1 MTKNEKSLTPTQTPI
16 VKISATEEWL
26 EKESRVQMQVLTEFK
41 TPRHKFGVTFVGCT
55 LIPLRYHLFDDQERL
70 IGATKSR
77 GRFVSAYCPFY
88 FGEQVYSAPVDSNE
102 DSSSDTAHEIDY
114 LGFEAHEER
123 HYELA
128 ASRCVEWRD
137 RNIQAGQD
145 VRLLADDCLHENHSY
160 YLEAI
165 SPDEYRRDDAQSASS
180 RTHDKR
186 GPEFLTIDGVR
197 LERSPGAP
205 FDAYVMRDAQ
215 DNPVGY
221 AQVRLGVFR
230 VVAPA
235 KPGDNIYGSISH
247 GDYVIGP
254 ASPGRI
260 VYRTVEGVTQGT
272 FADAASK
279 DRLLVEAVR
288 AVRKRAVDLLD
299 D

>member
-1 MTKNEKSLTPTQTPI
+1 MTKNDKSLTPTQTPI

-41 TPRHKFGVTFVGCT
+41 TPRRKFGVTFVGCT
-55 LIPLRYHLFDDQERL
+55 FFPLTYHLFDDQGRL

-77 GRFVSAYCPFY
+77 GRFVLAYCPFY
-88 FGEQVYSAPVDSNE
+88 FGEQVYSSPVNSE
-102 DSSSDTAHEIDY
+102 EGGSSDTVPDDY
-114 LGFEAHEER
+114 LGFEAYEER

-128 ASRCVEWRD
+128 ARRCLEWRD

-145 VRLLADDCLHENHSY
+145 VRLLADDCLHEHHY
-160 YLEAI
+160 DYLEPI
-165 SPDEYRRDDAQSASS
+165 SPDEFNRSDVQSAPL
-180 RTHDKR
+180 RAHNQK
-186 GPEFLTIDGVR
+186 GPEILTIDDVR
-197 LERSPGAP
+197 LEQSLDAP
-205 FDAYVMRDAQ
+205 FDAYALRDP
-215 DNPVGY
+215 DGTPIGY

>member
-1 MTKNEKSLTPTQTPI
+1 MTKNDKSLTPTQTPI

-55 LIPLRYHLFDDQERL
+55 FFPLTYHLFDDQGRL

-77 GRFVSAYCPFY
+77 GRFVSAYCPFG

-128 ASRCVEWRD
+128 ARRCVEWRD
-137 RNIQAGQD
+137 RKIQEGLS
-145 VRLLADDCLHENHSY
+145 VRLLADDCLHEHHY
-160 YLEAI
+160 DYLEPI
-165 SPDEYRRDDAQSASS
+165 VPDEFNRSDVQSASL
-180 RTHDKR
+180 RAHNQK
-186 GPEFLTIDGVR
+186 GPENLTIDDVR
-197 LERSPGAP
+197 LEQSLDAP
-205 FDAYVMRDAQ
+205 FDAYVLRDP
-215 DNPVGY
+215 DGTPIGY

-272 FADAASK
+272 FASEEDK
-279 DRLLVEAVR
+279 KHLLAEAVR
-288 AVRKRAVDLLD
+288 AVRQQKVGLSD

>member
-77 GRFVSAYCPFY
+77 GRFVLAYCPFY
-88 FGEQVYSAPVDSNE
+88 FGEQVYS
-102 DSSSDTAHEIDY
+102 DTVPDDY
-114 LGFEAHEER
+114 LGFEAYEER
-123 HYELA
+123 HHELA
-128 ASRCVEWRD
+128 ARRCLEWRD

-145 VRLLADDCLHENHSY
+145 VRLLADDCLHEHHSY

-165 SPDEYRRDDAQSASS
+165 SPDEYRRDDAQSALWRERD
-180 RTHDKR
+180 RT
-186 GPEFLTIDGVR
+186 GPENLTIDDVR
-197 LERSPGAP
+197 LEQSLDAP
-205 FDAYVMRDAQ
+205 FDAYVLRDP
-215 DNPVGY
+215 DGTPIGY

-235 KPGDNIYGSISH
+235 KPGENVYGSVAH
-247 GDYVIGP
+247 GDYVLGR
-254 ASPGRI
+254 ACAGRI
-260 VYRTVEGVTQGT
+260 VYRRVEGVTQGT
-272 FADAASK
+272 FASEEDK
-279 DRLLVEAVR
+279 KHLLAEAVR
-288 AVRKRAVDLLD
+288 AVRQQKVGLSD